1 MNQTVVIY
9 ESKYGFTERYAKWI
23 AESLSCPIL
32 KRKSFHPNDFENYD
46 TIIYGGGLYAGSVSG
61 IKLLTQ
67 NFQQIR
73 NKNIILF
80 TCGLTDPSDS
90 FNIDHIHNSLTKVLS
105 PEMLDTI
112 HLFHLQGGIDYAR
125 LNFIHKSM
133 MAMLR
138 KTLSQKPSEEMREED
153 KLLLVTYGKMVDF
166 TNRETIKPIV
176 DCALG
181 TGQF

>member
-1 MNQTVVIY
+1 MKQTVIIY

-23 AESLSCPIL
+23 AESLSCPIFE
-32 KRKSFHPNDFENYD
+32 RKSFCPKDFKNFN
-46 TIIYGGGLYAGSVSG
+46 TIIYGGGLYANSVNG

-73 NKNIILF
+73 SKNIILF
-80 TCGLTDPSDS
+80 TCGLTDPNDS
-90 FNIDHIHNSLTKVLS
+90 SNIDHIHKSLTKVLS

-138 KTLSQKPSEEMREED
+138 KMLSQKPPEKIREED
-153 KLLLVTYGKMVDF
+153 KQLLATYGKMVDF
-166 TNRETIKPIV
+166 TNRDTIMPIV
-176 DCALG
+176 DCTLG
-181 TGQF
+181 TGRF

>member
-23 AESLSCPIL
+23 AKSLSCPIL
-32 KRKSFHPNDFENYD
+32 KRKMVHPKDFENYD
-46 TIIYGGGLYAGSVSG
+46 TIIYGGGLYANSVSG

-73 NKNIILF
+73 SKNIILF
-80 TCGLTDPSDS
+80 TCGLTNPNDS
-90 FNIDHIHNSLTKVLS
+90 SNIDHIRKSLIKVLS

-112 HLFHLQGGIDYAR
+112 HLFHLQGGIDYTK
-125 LNFIHKSM
+125 LNFIHKLM

-138 KTLSQKPSEEMREED
+138 KTLSHKPLEEMREED
-153 KLLLVTYGKMVDF
+153 KQLLATYGRMVDF
-166 TNRETIKPIV
+166 TNRETIKPIIN
-176 DCALG
+176 CALRP
-181 TGQF
+181 